1 VFTKQV
7 GIDLGTSYVRVYVRG
22 RGLVLNEP
30 TVVAYS
36 AIDERVL
43 AVGREAREMEERAPP
58 RIVISR
64 PIRDGVIADYGV
76 TTALLRHVLQRAVGR
91 SPFAR
96 PTVMVSIPAG
106 VTNVESRAV
115 LDATLQAGAR
125 QAYLIPAPLAAALG
139 ANIPIA
145 GPSGNLLVH
154 LGGGTCEAVVLSLND
169 IVVSSTIRQGGNR
182 IDELIATFLK
192 RKHNLIVG
200 RHTAE
205 EVKLQIGSALPLAEN
220 VSLEVKGVDQVT
232 GLPRSVVVSSW
243 EVTEAISE
251 ALAAIVGN
259 VRAVLEQ
266 TPPELASDVVDKG
279 MLLTGGGAL
288 LRNLDKLLTREVGVP
303 AYLADEPSTC
313 VAIGAGK
320 ALEHFKIFRY
330 SLLHAGG

>member
-1 VFTKQV
+1 MFTKQV

-22 RGLVLNEP
+22 RGLVLQEP

-36 AIDERVL
+36 ATDERVL

-58 RIVISR
+58 RIVICR

-91 SPFAR
+91 SPFVR

-125 QAYLIPAPLAAALG
+125 QVYLIPAPLAAALG

-205 EVKLQIGSALPLAEN
+205 DVKLQIGSALPLAEN

-243 EVTEAISE
+243 EITEAISE
-251 ALAAIVGN
+251 ALAAIVAN

-279 MLLTGGGAL
+279 MILTGGGAL

-303 AYLADEPSTC
+303 AYLADEPSAC

-320 ALEHFKIFRY
+320 ALEHFKILRY